1 VYKEKTFMK
10 NLYFKNLFKIVKY
23 FFDKKINNVKK
34 IAISQHLPFSK
45 FNYFGK
51 KNHPNY
57 SIYKERLLSLKTD
70 NLWVEGNLICFLNLF
85 EEYQEKKL
93 NILELGSYQGAS
105 AFLFLNLL
113 KNSKITCVDSFA
125 DPLNYELFEKNLKEF
140 SIKERVTVS
149 KSSTL
154 YFFSKG
160 MKKNFYDIIYIDAGH
175 GYSDLTIDIHCSFDQ
190 VKDGGIIIL
199 DDYEWNEKN
208 LMPMDK
214 NVRLAINDFLERAHG
229 CYEVLHHGYI
239 VILKK
244 IKDFNGFQLGEN
256 YYDQKN
262 S

>member
-1 VYKEKTFMK
+1 MHQER
-10 NLYFKNLFKIVKY
+10 KI
-23 FFDKKINNVKK
+23 
-34 IAISQHLPFSK
+34 
-45 FNYFGK
+45 
-51 KNHPNY
+51 
-57 SIYKERLLSLKTD
+57 
-70 NLWVEGNLICFLNLF
+70 
-85 EEYQEKKL
+85 

-105 AFLFLNLL
+105 AFLFLSLL
-113 KNSKITCVDSFA
+113 RNSKITCVDSFL

-190 VKDGGIIIL
+190 VKDGGIIIF
-199 DDYEWNEKN
+199 DDYEWHEKN
-208 LMPMDK
+208 LMSMDK

-244 IKDFNGFQLGEN
+244 IKDFNGFQLSEN
-256 YYDQKN
+256 YYNKN
-262 S
+262 LSSLF

>member
-1 VYKEKTFMK
+1 MNNK
-10 NLYFKNLFKIVKY
+10 YFKNVIEIFKYLINNKVNNP
-23 FFDKKINNVKK
+23 KKIN
-34 IAISQHLPFSK
+34 ISQHLSFSK

-51 KNHPNY
+51 KTHEKY
-57 SIYKERLLSLKTD
+57 YFYKQALIALNTE
-70 NLWVEGNLICFLNLF
+70 NLWVENNLNCFLNLF
-85 EEYQEKKL
+85 DEYQEKKL

-113 KNSKITCVDSFA
+113 KNSKITCVDTFM
-125 DPLNYELFEKNLKEF
+125 DPLNYELFEKNLEEF

-154 YFFSKG
+154 YFFSQQ

-175 GYSDLTIDIHCSFDQ
+175 GYSDVTIDIHCSFDQ
-190 VKDGGIIIL
+190 VNDGGIIIL
-199 DDYEWNEKN
+199 DDYEWYEKN
-208 LMPMDK
+208 LMSMDK

-244 IKDFNGFQLGEN
+244 IKDFNGFQLSEN
-256 YYDQKN
+256 YYKTK
-262 S
+262 